1 MALSWSIPSIRP
13 GAGAFCFS
21 NVWMWPKVDPSRPAR
36 NESAYR
42 GTPGAGEAAVDVVGI
57 PAYDPLRKSSG
68 CAPHLPSRRGVH
80 LVNSTTGQAL
90 NIPEKQQ

>member
-1 MALSWSIPSIRP
+1 ML
-13 GAGAFCFS
+13 GAAARGPRLLRS
-21 NVWMWPKVDPSRPAR
+21 DRTEMGPLTEVDLPA
-36 NESAYR
+36 NEASGSAHF
-42 GTPGAGEAAVDVVGI
+42 
-57 PAYDPLRKSSG
+57 DPLRKSSG